1 MAAYVIAEIEIID
14 AQAFEDYRREVPP
27 TLVRYGGRFVVRGG
41 QSETLEGTWQPKRL
55 VVLEFPDRAAAKAWW
70 SSQEY
75 AGPKTVRQRSA
86 RTELLVIDGV

>member
-14 AQAFEDYRREVPP
+14 AQAFEDYRREVPS
-27 TLVRYGGRFVVRGG
+27 TLARYGGRFVVRGG

-55 VVLEFPDRAAAKAWW
+55 VVIEFPDRAAAKAWW
-70 SSQEY
+70 SSSEY
-75 AGPKTVRQRSA
+75 AGPKALRQRAA